1 MYNCGIQYSTKNSST
16 DNPPD
21 DRHRSD
27 VVSET
32 RLLYHCCSR
41 IVINHKALSVLT
53 YLLLSLAAQNA
64 NGALRNS
71 DIVCLFHFL
80 RLFVCLSPKIKQFRA
95 MVSID
100 NQWLVLHGLFKK
112 PIIGDLR

>member
-1 MYNCGIQYSTKNSST
+1 MPLCIIVVYNTAQKNSST

-80 RLFVCLSPKIKQFRA
+80 RLFVCSFVSRRKLSNLELW
-95 MVSID
+95 SLLTT
-100 NQWLVLHGLFKK
+100 NG
-112 PIIGDLR
+112 